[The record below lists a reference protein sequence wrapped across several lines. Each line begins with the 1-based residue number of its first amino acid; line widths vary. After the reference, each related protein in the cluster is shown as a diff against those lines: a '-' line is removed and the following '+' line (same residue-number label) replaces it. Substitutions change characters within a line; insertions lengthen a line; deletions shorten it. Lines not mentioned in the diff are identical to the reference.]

1 MSEALAT
8 LISLEHN
15 ARQTQTIDE
24 LAFFIVHNAR
34 EMFAYD
40 KAVVW
45 RSRGTFRI
53 TPKAI
58 SRISQVDKYSPFAQW
73 VSAIIKHAIKK
84 NKNNKDAI
92 WKISISD
99 VPEVLQE
106 GWPEHVSSHL
116 LICPFKTDYG
126 EVNGGCVFSVAKL
139 PQEEEEKRIEWLV
152 RALNYYWQALCQK
165 SKFSGHWF
173 RWKKRYTWGSVIA
186 IILLMFFPVSQSTIA
201 PATVVA
207 KEPLV
212 ITSPMDG
219 VIESFDIKPNQ
230 DVLKSKPL
238 FRIDDRDLKNANELA
253 EKELLTTK
261 AKYLKAVQTG
271 FQDIKN
277 RAEINILKAEMAE
290 KQLEVEYTEKLLNE
304 SIIKA
309 PENGIAIIDDL
320 NDWIGKPVIT
330 GEKVMEV
337 AKKGEVELEVW
348 LPVSDAIGF
357 RANDEVVLFLN
368 SKPLHAIDAQIR
380 YVSFNAKMTPQQVL
394 AYRVVA
400 DFTTDETLPEIGSQ
414 GSAKLVGGKVTL
426 FFYLFRRP
434 ITVLRQSIG
443 W

>member
-15 ARQTQTIDE
+15 ARQTQSIDE

-73 VSAIIKHAIKK
+73 VSSIIKHVIKK
-84 NKNNKDAI
+84 NKNNQKAI
-92 WKISISD
+92 WTVSIED
-99 VPEVLQE
+99 VPETLQE
-106 GWPEHVSSHL
+106 GWPEHVSKHL
-116 LICPFKTDYG
+116 LVCPFKTDYG
-126 EVNGGCVFSVAKL
+126 EVDGGCVFSVEKL
-139 PQEEEEKRIEWLV
+139 PEEEEEKRIEWLV

-173 RWKKRYTWGSVIA
+173 RWKKRYTWSVVIA
-186 IILLMFFPVSQSTIA
+186 VILLMFFPVSQSTIA

-230 DVLKSKPL
+230 MIEKGTAL

-271 FQDIKN
+271 FKDIKN

-304 SIIKA
+304 SIIKS
-309 PENGIAIIDDL
+309 PETGIAIIDEI
-320 NDWIGKPVIT
+320 NDWIGKPVVT

-337 AKKGEVELEVW
+337 ARKGEVELEVW
-348 LPVSDAIGF
+348 LPVSDALGF
-357 RANDEVVLFLN
+357 KSDDDVVLFLN
-368 SKPLHAIDAQIR
+368 AKPLHAIDARIR

-434 ITVLRQSIG
+434 ITVLRQNIG